1 MIANVLASL
10 AQWER
15 RLISERTRA
24 ALQVKR
30 AQGVRLGRPE
40 QIDAALRRRIVRM
53 RRKGSGLSAIAAVLN
68 DEGVP
73 TARGGVRWYPST
85 VRAVLAAEAAL

>member
-1 MIANVLASL
+1 
-10 AQWER
+10 
-15 RLISERTRA
+15 
-24 ALQVKR
+24 
-30 AQGVRLGRPE
+30 
-40 QIDAALRRRIVRM
+40 M